1 MPLIQ
6 ECTEDVKESSECA
19 QGAPGTAHVVT
30 KTELGP
36 GQQLVHDYEPGD
48 EEIIPVHAIKQE
60 SFKGVQ
66 ESRQVVHYNKPS
78 LSTMSLQ
85 PSGLQY
91 FWRRVSCTGEELV
104 KKYRRSRK
112 LLGNSVEDAHVAW
125 RNLMACDSI
134 HPVIKAST
142 MSFGVVSTPE
152 TVALLHQ
159 HWHGLWQ
166 RMDHGSSDYEVSRFM
181 VQYALAWAIM
191 FQDLKKALAK
201 VKACYNDMK
210 KLNPDNFF
218 LAPFYT
224 VTIGR
229 WIYEVNEDNLS
240 CSLMRQVLWYAE
252 ETLRLIGTL
261 EDDWAIADTFA
272 AKISALKLLMLVE
285 DYFVRY
291 YRYTEFCTNLYMKI
305 ESLYAE
311 IKQHLLQRSSEI
323 LLYDRAWFHSINAS
337 YCLRASKAAITQDQ
351 REQMY
356 AFYQCSL
363 HQSACMY
370 DRNGRWWRAREE
382 ADRTGDPLII
392 YEFSKKCHC
401 APSV

>member
-1 MPLIQ
+1 
-6 ECTEDVKESSECA
+6 
-19 QGAPGTAHVVT
+19 
-30 KTELGP
+30 
-36 GQQLVHDYEPGD
+36 
-48 EEIIPVHAIKQE
+48 
-60 SFKGVQ
+60 
-66 ESRQVVHYNKPS
+66 
-78 LSTMSLQ
+78 MSLQ

-91 FWRRVSCTGEELV
+91 FWRRVSCTGEEFV
-104 KKYRRSRK
+104 KKYRCSRK

-229 WIYEVNEDNLS
+229 WIYEVNEDT
-240 CSLMRQVLWYAE
+240 LMQFNEA
-252 ETLRLIGTL
+252 
-261 EDDWAIADTFA
+261 
-272 AKISALKLLMLVE
+272 
-285 DYFVRY
+285 
-291 YRYTEFCTNLYMKI
+291 
-305 ESLYAE
+305 
-311 IKQHLLQRSSEI
+311 SSVVC
-323 LLYDRAWFHSINAS
+323 R
-337 YCLRASKAAITQDQ
+337 
-351 REQMY
+351 
-356 AFYQCSL
+356 
-363 HQSACMY
+363 
-370 DRNGRWWRAREE
+370 
-382 ADRTGDPLII
+382 GDP
-392 YEFSKKCHC
+392 S
-401 APSV
+401 ADWNS